1 MLSFISSVVALGFH
15 PGITPGVASPSS
27 PAVALGPPRGL
38 CFPAGGNLT
47 LCLLRQLFGS
57 VCWWLLIWPAGTPT
71 RGHPGGHE
79 GLQGTFLGR
88 LFWELFFFN
97 LLLSWP
103 EFCSATSS
111 CVSFCEP
118 QSLSP
123 QHGWIGEPLT
133 CSVVWSVSPSGKLE
147 LLRASLHLFFFFL
160 FGFAVLPVVQSLKM
174 IVSYILSGFLVGCC
188 GRVSVVCAIS
198 SCQKEKSH
206 LTFDSWSLLWGYMV
220 FITVI

>member
-1 MLSFISSVVALGFH
+1 MPAQAAVRLRLLVTPHLTCWDPHTWASWWSRGTAGHIPGQIILG
-15 PGITPGVASPSS
+15 
-27 PAVALGPPRGL
+27 AV
-38 CFPAGGNLT
+38 F
-47 LCLLRQLFGS
+47 
-57 VCWWLLIWPAGTPT
+57 
-71 RGHPGGHE
+71 
-79 GLQGTFLGR
+79 FL
-88 LFWELFFFN
+88 N
-97 LLLSWP
+97 LLSWP

-118 QSLSP
+118 QSLPP
-123 QHGWIGEPLT
+123 QHGWIGEPLP

-206 LTFDSWSLLWGYMV
+206 LTFDS
-220 FITVI
+220 